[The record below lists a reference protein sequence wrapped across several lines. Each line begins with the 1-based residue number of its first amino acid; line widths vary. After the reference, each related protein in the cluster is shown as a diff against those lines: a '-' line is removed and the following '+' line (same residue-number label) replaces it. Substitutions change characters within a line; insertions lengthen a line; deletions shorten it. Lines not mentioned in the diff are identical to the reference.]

1 MLYFAFGSN
10 LNPGQMA
17 QRCPGHRVVGLAV
30 LRDHRLAFPL
40 TSSDWGGGVAGV
52 QVAHGSE
59 VWGVVYDLTD
69 EHVAALDRYEGFV
82 GPGNQHNLYERE
94 RVWVDLTRAD
104 DGSIPRRV
112 RAEYYV
118 PRVTNPSPPSRR
130 YLDAIL
136 EGARQH
142 QLPDEYVALIARTAT
157 ND

>member
-10 LNPGQMA
+10 LNPVQMA
-17 QRCPGHRVVGLAV
+17 ERCPGNKVVGLAV

-40 TSSDWGGGVAGV
+40 SSSTWGGGVAGV

-59 VWGVVYDLTD
+59 VWGVVYDLSD

-104 DGSIPRRV
+104 DDSIPRRV

-136 EGARQH
+136 EGAKHHR
-142 QLPDEYVALIARTAT
+142 LPDGYVATLARTAT
-157 ND
+157 VD